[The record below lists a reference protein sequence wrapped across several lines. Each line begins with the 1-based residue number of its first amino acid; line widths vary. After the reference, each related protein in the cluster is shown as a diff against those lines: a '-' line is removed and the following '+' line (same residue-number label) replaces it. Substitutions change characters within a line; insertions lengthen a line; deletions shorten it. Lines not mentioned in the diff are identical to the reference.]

1 MHPGGSGVLLD
12 AEVSGM
18 DATTVFYGL
27 HRSEVLQRPQY
38 QKLKIGQIEGQSQ
51 KIRPQLAG
59 EASRVSRTCEA
70 ETRLMKGTLW

>member
-1 MHPGGSGVLLD
+1 VCETDRIAGK
-12 AEVSGM
+12 

-59 EASRVSRTCEA
+59 EASRVSQNIESMGATDDRY
-70 ETRLMKGTLW
+70 LMENLPG

>member
-1 MHPGGSGVLLD
+1 MCETDGLAGK
-12 AEVSGM
+12 

-59 EASRVSRTCEA
+59 EASRVSEIIGSIGVTDERY
-70 ETRLMKGTLW
+70 LMENLLG

>member
-1 MHPGGSGVLLD
+1 MCWTDGV
-12 AEVSGM
+12 AGK

-27 HRSEVLQRPQY
+27 HRSEILQRPQY

-59 EASRVSRTCEA
+59 EASRVSRTIGGRNATDE
-70 ETRLMKGTLW
+70 RYLMENLPG